1 MIERTTP
8 LLTWRERIPPSLK
21 LQEGLGLIVILALIL
36 IVMSWLSPVFFTG
49 RNLINLLVDSSTISM
64 IAVFTTMLMVSG
76 GLDLSV
82 AANAALAGVVIAEAQ
97 PSLGIW
103 GASVLAV
110 VVAALVGTLN
120 GFMVTIVRINPFI
133 TTLGTMSLARGL
145 AFVLADGLTVPVY
158 EAGFA
163 QLGEGTIVGVPLPV
177 IITLGLFLVSW
188 MVMRYTVYGRA
199 MYAIGGNAEAS
210 NLAGLPVNRYRFAAY
225 LLCGLSAGVAGVFLT
240 SRLYAAAPQA
250 AQGIE
255 LSVIAAVVLGG
266 TSLAGG
272 KGTILGTFFGVLILA
287 TLNNGMRL
295 LSLSTDY
302 QQIIQ
307 GAVLLLAVG
316 LDQLRIGGTGRLMR
330 ADSGKGRV
338 G

>member
-1 MIERTTP
+1 MSERTTP
-8 LLTWRERIPPSLK
+8 IVGWRERIPTSLRP
-21 LQEGLGLIVILALIL
+21 QEGIGLIVILIAIL
-36 IVMSWLSPVFFTG
+36 VGMSLMSPVFL
-49 RNLINLLVDSSTISM
+49 RPSNLINLLVASSTISM
-64 IAVFTTMLMVSG
+64 IAVCTTMLMISG

-82 AANAALAGVVIAEAQ
+82 AAVAALTGVVIAEAQ

-103 GASVLAV
+103 GATALAIFV
-110 VVAALVGTLN
+110 SALCGMVN
-120 GFMVTIVRINPFI
+120 GFMVTTVRINPFI
-133 TTLGTMSLARGL
+133 ATLGMMSLARGL
-145 AFVLADGLTVPVY
+145 AFVLADGLTVPVFD
-158 EAGFA
+158 ESFA
-163 QLGEGTIVGVPLPV
+163 QLGEGTIAGIPAPV
-177 IITLGLFLVSW
+177 IFTLGLFLVAFI
-188 MVMRYTVYGRA
+188 VMRYTVYGRA

-210 NLAGLPVNRYRFAAY
+210 ALAGVAVKRYRFVAY
-225 LLCGLSAGVAGVFLT
+225 LLSGLSAGVAGVFLT

-250 AQGIE
+250 AQGYE

-287 TLNNGMRL
+287 TLNNGMTL

-316 LDQLRIGGTGRLMR
+316 LDQLRLGAVGRLTR
-330 ADSGKGRV
+330 AR
-338 G
+338 